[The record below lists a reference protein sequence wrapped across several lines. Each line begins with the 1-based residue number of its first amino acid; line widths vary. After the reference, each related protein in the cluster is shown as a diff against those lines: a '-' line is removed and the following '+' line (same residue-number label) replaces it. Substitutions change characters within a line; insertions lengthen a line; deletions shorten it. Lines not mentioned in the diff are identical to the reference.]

1 MPNPTPVAL
10 PPQYLGKGFEDSIN
24 LESPPRLNLDVILQS
39 TSEGAF
45 CTEDNVHGFAAYLN
59 QELTTIGF
67 SPVMKDT
74 GSSGVC
80 DTVQMLNC
88 IYELLQQH
96 HQHLQSREDMA
107 AMHSGSGLHSASCSL
122 GSQPSTASGFL
133 LNHLAQ

>member
-1 MPNPTPVAL
+1 MEPRVSSTPVAL

-96 HQHLQSREDMA
+96 HQHVQRREDMA
-107 AMHSGSGLHSASCSL
+107 ARWVNYLTSL
-122 GSQPSTASGFL
+122 TC
-133 LNHLAQ
+133 